1 MPAIMNAMAQ
11 LTIRASEQ
19 LVERVKDAA
28 AREGRSMNE
37 FVTSVLDAATNPDH
51 ESDHGE
57 RVRARLRA
65 AGLLWEPPPGT
76 TARRRHSKAEVEAAG
91 KRAAKGTLLSDI
103 VIRDRGPR

>member
-1 MPAIMNAMAQ
+1 MAQ
-11 LTIRASEQ
+11 LTIRADED
-19 LVERVKDAA
+19 LVRRVKKAA
-28 AREGRSMNE
+28 ADEGRSMNE

-65 AGLLWEPPPGT
+65 AGLLREPPPD
-76 TARRRHSKAEVEAAG
+76 APRVRRRHSRAEVEAAG
-91 KRAAKGTLLSDI
+91 KRAAKGTPLSDI